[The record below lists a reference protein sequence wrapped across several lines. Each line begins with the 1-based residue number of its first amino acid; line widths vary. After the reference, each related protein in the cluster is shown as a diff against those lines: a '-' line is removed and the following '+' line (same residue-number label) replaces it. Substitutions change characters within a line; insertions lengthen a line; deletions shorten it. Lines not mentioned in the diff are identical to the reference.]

1 MQPEE
6 AKTLAERLDRFRR
19 AEQRIHK
26 LEKAKRVMEA
36 IIDGEDHEVE
46 NIVINVRRKEIRYT
60 SPGNTSSFNICSLTS
75 DDHEEMVTDFI
86 GYAMGQVTS
95 RINAAEAEKAQA

>member
-26 LEKAKRVMEA
+26 LDKAKRVMEA
-36 IIDGEDHEVE
+36 IIDGGEHEVE
-46 NIVINVRRKEIRYT
+46 NIVINVRHKQIKYT
-60 SPGNTSSFNICSLTS
+60 SPGNESQFGICSLTS
-75 DDHEEMVTDFI
+75 DDQAEMVTDFV
-86 GYAMGQVTS
+86 GYAMGQITS
-95 RINAAEAEKAQA
+95 RINAAEAEKDQA